1 MARVVVTILG
11 GLLSTGVIAQA
22 GDESPYTIAY
32 ASFGP
37 LNTAI
42 YIADADGSHE
52 RMLVGD
58 PAMDSNVSFAPDGA
72 SVLFSSRRNGSV
84 DIYRVRIDGTHLER
98 LTDDPAFDD
107 QATLSPDGRRVAF
120 VSSRSGQA
128 DIWVLELRS
137 RRLRNLTQS
146 PGGEYRPAWSPDGQW
161 VVFTSDRDSEGALDG
176 TPRSSGKTFAPVQQ
190 SAIYMIR
197 ADGTKLRRLTDSGVS
212 VGSATWLP
220 DGKSILFY
228 EAKPADWRVMG
239 TDFPGPSGTS
249 QIVSL
254 NLSSGQRE
262 VHSSG
267 PGRKFAPRW
276 ILPGRVA
283 YLRGPKE
290 EKRGQR
296 QRVIPPTDA
305 IEFSDGIAAIP
316 GNFSNVSWSRDG
328 KRMVFHR
335 AIEGVWPP
343 LQPAFSRDSRFAL
356 VRAGVF
362 PAYSPDGQKLA
373 VNSGYAGNSHNS
385 ILVMNPDGTDRRT
398 IFGDPKAS
406 AVGPVWSPDGGRIAF
421 GLGGFFLAARD
432 GSPAHISVV
441 AADGSA
447 LQMLTDGPGNYG
459 FPSWS
464 PDGKRVVCRST
475 VGMATH
481 LVIVDVET
489 RKVAALTS
497 GPATD
502 SLPSWSPKGDVIV
515 FTSDRDG
522 DWELYSIKPDGT
534 DLKRLTHSKGNDTH
548 VSWSSDGQWIAFAS
562 ARGGFKDEI
571 PIGEGGQQGAGDIF
585 VMRADG
591 SEVTQLTDDAFEE
604 ATPAFAPRG
613 RPR

>member
-1 MARVVVTILG
+1 MRQCVVTSLI
-11 GLLSTGVIAQA
+11 GLLLSSIAA
-22 GDESPYTIAY
+22 AANPGPPYTIAY

-37 LNTAI
+37 QNTAI
-42 YIADADGSHE
+42 YIADSDGTHE
-52 RMLVGD
+52 RLLVGD
-58 PAMDSNVSFAPDGA
+58 PFMDGNVSFGPDGD

-84 DIYRVRIDGTHLER
+84 YLYRVRIVGTHLER
-98 LTDDPAFDD
+98 LTDDPSFDD
-107 QATLSPDGRRVAF
+107 QAALSPDGRRVAF

-128 DIWVLELRS
+128 DIWILELTS
-137 RRLRNLTQS
+137 KRLRNLTGA
-146 PGGEYRPAWSPDGQW
+146 PGGDFRPAWSPDGKW
-161 VVFTSDRDSEGALDG
+161 IAFTSDRDSKGALEG
-176 TPRSSGKTFAPVQQ
+176 TPRSSGKPFAPMQQ
-190 SAIYMIR
+190 STLYVIR
-197 ADGTKLRRLTDSGVS
+197 ADGTRLRRLTERAVS
-212 VGSATWLP
+212 AGSPAWSP
-220 DGKSILFY
+220 DGKSIVFY
-228 EAKPADWRVMG
+228 EAKISDWRSMG
-239 TDFPGPSGTS
+239 TDFPGPAGTS

-254 NLSSGQRE
+254 NVSSGLRE
-262 VHSSG
+262 EFTSG
-267 PGRKFAPRW
+267 SGRKFAPKW
-276 ILPGRVA
+276 IAPGRVA
-283 YLRGPKE
+283 YLRGPKD

-296 QRVIPPTDA
+296 QRVLPPTEA
-305 IEFSDGIAAIP
+305 IEFSDGIASIP
-316 GNFSNVSWSRDG
+316 GNFSNVSWSRDR

-343 LQPAFSRDSRFAL
+343 LQPAFSRDPRFAL

-362 PAYSPDGQKLA
+362 PAYSPDGRKLA
-373 VNSGYAGNSHNS
+373 VNNGYAGNSHNS
-385 ILVMNPDGTDRRT
+385 ILVMNADGSDRRT

-432 GSPAHISVV
+432 GSPAHIGVV
-441 AADGSA
+441 AGDGSA
-447 LQMLTDGPGNYG
+447 LQMLTEGAGNYG

-515 FTSDRDG
+515 FASDRDG

-534 DLKRLTHSKGNDTH
+534 DLKRLTNSKGNDTH
-548 VSWSSDGQWIAFAS
+548 VSWSSDGRWIAFAS

-571 PIGEGGQQGAGDIF
+571 PIGEGGGQGAGDIF

-591 SEVTQLTDDAFEE
+591 GEVTQLTDDAFEE

-613 RPR
+613 QSR